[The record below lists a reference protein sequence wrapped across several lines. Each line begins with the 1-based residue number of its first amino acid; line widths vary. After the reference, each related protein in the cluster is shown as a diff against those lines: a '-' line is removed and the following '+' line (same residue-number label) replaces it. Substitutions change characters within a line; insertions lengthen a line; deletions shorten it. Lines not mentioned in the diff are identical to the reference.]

1 MSSNLIYEVECQLDP
16 DIVADYD
23 AWLPGHIRDVLA
35 CAGFLGATI
44 EAPQTAAGELQRRL
58 IRYRIESAA
67 ALDQYLENNATRLR
81 TETAQRFG
89 SRVSCVRRLVRPRHD
104 LLSAE
109 LEPRTCLNCGA
120 QITGRHCAECGQ
132 SSDVHV
138 LSMRE
143 VAGDVTHS
151 LLHLDS
157 RVWRTLRLLVLRP
170 GELTREF
177 IAGRHQRYLPPF
189 RLYLAVSIL
198 FFALSALLPG
208 FSINRTDNIGD
219 EVIAPVVVDGPDNAG
234 GAAPPPQSRL
244 DEVPAELRQELAAAG
259 VDAGAIE
266 RAAAGAEPC
275 TSNLP
280 AIFGV
285 DWNDSLNSACRK
297 IRADGGAGLAERFA
311 ATAPKL
317 MFLFL
322 PLMAAVALLFYWQPR
337 RLYAEHL
344 VLFLHNHAFAFLLI
358 LVTQGVSAIT
368 LLKVP
373 FIGVLG
379 FVNFL
384 LFLYLFHY
392 IYRSMR
398 VVYGEGRVKTAVKFI
413 ALVSIYFLLLGVT
426 MLAGLL
432 YSVLSLS

>member
-16 DIVADYD
+16 EIVADYD

-44 EAPQTAAGELQRRL
+44 EAPQTAAGEPQRRL

-89 SRVSCVRRLVRPRHD
+89 SRVNCTRRLVRPRHD

-120 QITGRHCAECGQ
+120 PVTGRHCGECGQ
-132 SSDVHV
+132 SGDVHV

-189 RLYLAVSIL
+189 RLYLAVSVL

-208 FSINRTDNIGD
+208 FTIVRTDGGGN
-219 EVIAPVVVDGPDNAG
+219 EVIAPIVIDTPGTSAKTT
-234 GAAPPPQSRL
+234 PPLQAKF
-244 DEVPAELRQELAAAG
+244 DELPAELRQELAAAG
-259 VDAGAIE
+259 VDTEAISK
-266 RAAAGAEPC
+266 AAAGSEPC
-275 TSNLP
+275 TPDLP
-280 AIFGV
+280 MIFGV
-285 DWNDSLNSACRK
+285 DWNEPLNRACLK

-322 PLMAAVALLFYWQPR
+322 PLMAAVALLFYRRPR

-344 VLFLHNHAFAFLLI
+344 VLFLHNHAFTFLLI
-358 LVTQGVSAIT
+358 LATQVVSAAT

-373 FIGVLG
+373 FIGILG

-384 LFLYLFHY
+384 LFLYLFYY

-398 VVYGEGRVKTAVKFI
+398 VVYGEGRPKTAFKYI
-413 ALVSIYFLLLGVT
+413 ALVLIYFLLLGIT
-426 MLAGLL
+426 MMAGLL

>member
-1 MSSNLIYEVECQLDP
+1 MSSILIYEVECQLDP
-16 DIVADYD
+16 DVVADYD

-44 EAPQTAAGELQRRL
+44 EAPQTAAGEPQRRL
-58 IRYRIESAA
+58 IRYRVENAA
-67 ALDQYLENNATRLR
+67 ALDDYLENKATALR

-89 SRVSCVRRLVRPRHD
+89 SRVRCERRVIRPRHD

-109 LEPRTCLNCGA
+109 LEPVTCLDCGA
-120 QITGRHCAECGQ
+120 PVAGKHCAECGQ
-132 SSDVHV
+132 SAGVHV

-157 RVWRTLRLLVLRP
+157 RVWRTLKLLILEP

-189 RLYLAVSIL
+189 RLYLAISIL

-208 FSINRTDNIGD
+208 FSLVQVNRSG
-219 EVIAPVVVDGPDNAG
+219 EEPLAPVVIEGRDQT
-234 GAAPPPQSRL
+234 AARAQSAL
-244 DEVPAELRQELAAAG
+244 DELPAEVRKELAAAG
-259 VDAGAIE
+259 VDAKAIE
-266 RAAAGAEPC
+266 QAGAGTEPC
-275 TSNLP
+275 TVDLP
-280 AIFGV
+280 PIFGM
-285 DWNDSLNSACRK
+285 DWNDPLRRACLK
-297 IRADGGAGLAERFA
+297 IRADGGAALAERFA

-322 PLMAAVALLFYWQPR
+322 PLMAGIALLFYWRPR

-344 VLFLHNHAFAFLLI
+344 VLFLHNHAFTFLLI
-358 LVTQGVSAIT
+358 LVTQVVSAIA
-368 LLKVP
+368 LLKIP

-379 FVNFL
+379 FLKFL
-384 LFLYLFHY
+384 LFLYLLYY

-398 VVYGEGRVKTAVKFI
+398 VVYGERRVKTAFKFI
-413 ALVSIYFLLLGVT
+413 ALVSIYFLLLGIT
-426 MLAGLL
+426 MMAGLV